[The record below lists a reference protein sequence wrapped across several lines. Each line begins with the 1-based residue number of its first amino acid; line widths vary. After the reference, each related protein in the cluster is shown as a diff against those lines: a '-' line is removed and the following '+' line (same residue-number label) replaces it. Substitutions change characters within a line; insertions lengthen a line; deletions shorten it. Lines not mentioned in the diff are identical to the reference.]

1 LAGVDSGFRS
11 LFLLLFS
18 RTILNML
25 RQFKEEAKMSRVNG
39 SFIGTHALP
48 QNLSISQLRADVKGR
63 VIAPEDADYDA
74 VRIGLSRDAVRRPAL
89 IVRPVDAFDV
99 SQVVSLARETGME
112 LAIRSGGHSLAG
124 FSTSE
129 GGIVLDLS

>member
-1 LAGVDSGFRS
+1 
-11 LFLLLFS
+11 
-18 RTILNML
+18 
-25 RQFKEEAKMSRVNG
+25 MSRVNG

-48 QNLSISQLRADVKGR
+48 QNLSISQLRADVKGQ
-63 VIAPEDADYDA
+63 VVTPEDADYDA
-74 VRIGLSRDAVRRPAL
+74 VRIGLSCDAVRRPAL

-99 SQVVSLARETGME
+99 SRVVSLARETGME